1 MEELD
6 DKHQKILVALLQS
19 FTIRE
24 AAQKLPCAEST
35 IYLALKDK
43 KFMAAYREA
52 LRQQIEM
59 TMNNVAKLGNKA
71 LSTLNEMLSPEKSD
85 RIRLDA
91 AKTVLE
97 FMLKGYE
104 VTAIQERIAL
114 LEALVNKPQQEEEEE
129 LEYA

>member
-6 DKHQKILVALLQS
+6 DKQQKILVSLLQS
-19 FTIRE
+19 FTVRE
-24 AAQKLPCAEST
+24 AAQKLGIAEST
-35 IYLALKDK
+35 VYLALKDK
-43 KFMAAYREA
+43 KFMAAYSEA

-91 AKTVLE
+91 AKMVLE

-114 LEALVNKPQQEEEEE
+114 LEELVKKQQQEEQEE

>member
-1 MEELD
+1 MEELEE
-6 DKHQKILVALLQS
+6 KQQKILIALLS
-19 FTIRE
+19 CFSIRE
-24 AAQKLPCAEST
+24 AAQKLGIAENT
-35 IYLALKDK
+35 VYLALRDP
-43 KFMAAYREA
+43 KFAKAYREA

-114 LEALVNKPQQEEEEE
+114 LEELVAKKSQEEEEE